1 MRSKMPAFVVSAAA
15 AAGLVLL
22 AIVSAAVA
30 GTGTLDNRQ
39 IQKAP
44 PYGDEVRKEDRE
56 REQAEQFLVMSR
68 RGLETHERFLRSIE
82 QEVRFWKNNLTG
94 DASEELKAYSKT
106 MLRDAEATLK
116 EGRELHEKERQSQDK
131 LEADFKRRFHID
143 DEE

>member
-1 MRSKMPAFVVSAAA
+1 MPAFAVSAAA

-22 AIVSAAVA
+22 AIRSAAVA
-30 GTGTLDNRQ
+30 GTGTLEKRQ
-39 IQKAP
+39 IQIAP
-44 PYGDEVRKEDRE
+44 AYGDEVRKEDRE

-106 MLRDAEATLK
+106 MVRDAEATSRRGGNSTIK
-116 EGRELHEKERQSQDK
+116 SGRAKTSSRLISRGV
-131 LEADFKRRFHID
+131 FT
-143 DEE
+143 